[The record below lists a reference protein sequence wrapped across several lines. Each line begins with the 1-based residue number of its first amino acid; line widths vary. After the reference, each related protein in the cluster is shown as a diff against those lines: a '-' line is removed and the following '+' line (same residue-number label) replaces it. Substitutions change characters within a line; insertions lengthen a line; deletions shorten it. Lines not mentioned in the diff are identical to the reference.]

1 MRASQ
6 DMTVPTLEAEQA
18 LLASQASA
26 AVPGSSAAPS
36 PQATAFVPPI
46 PPVIPLLPVT
56 QSHVASSSASAAPS
70 PAVTALLPHSTQT
83 VSPAEQSTSAPSTDP
98 SPHSSSCHDW
108 VGPDNIEGYGAV
120 QDLADYLA
128 GLRDHRLA
136 LTQEECSQVIALW
149 QELGEYDKKKTVYP
163 ARHQTSLSKGRFRAT
178 KKIVAPGVEST
189 KRYCRRCKAQEQDIL
204 KQGLPAL
211 QAPMAAPS
219 RLPPALQKGQTFTF
233 GSLAQPHPFVLPPN
247 TAGQAQLKGRPPSQ
261 PPPPPPP
268 QTLLFFHPVPPA
280 PPKPLITSPL
290 TFQTQVTPRA
300 VPYTTQQYRKRQ
312 MEAEQ
317 SGIFKRKY
325 TKKKDTIVCSKCRK
339 DRNLL
344 HIASIL
350 ATGIVKRL
358 RLSPMMSG
366 GLYWRSAIM
375 AKSK

>member
-189 KRYCRRCKAQEQDIL
+189 KRSFVVAHSPAQWPDCNRVVEAIFVKLFASTRALCAVRERSCQD
-204 KQGLPAL
+204 
-211 QAPMAAPS
+211 
-219 RLPPALQKGQTFTF
+219 
-233 GSLAQPHPFVLPPN
+233 
-247 TAGQAQLKGRPPSQ
+247 
-261 PPPPPPP
+261 
-268 QTLLFFHPVPPA
+268 TL
-280 PPKPLITSPL
+280 
-290 TFQTQVTPRA
+290 
-300 VPYTTQQYRKRQ
+300 
-312 MEAEQ
+312 
-317 SGIFKRKY
+317 
-325 TKKKDTIVCSKCRK
+325 
-339 DRNLL
+339 
-344 HIASIL
+344 
-350 ATGIVKRL
+350 
-358 RLSPMMSG
+358 
-366 GLYWRSAIM
+366 
-375 AKSK
+375 